1 MNQKEEIEEARKVI
15 AEGGLV
21 IFPTETAYGIAA
33 DATSPE
39 AVDKVYRAK
48 QRPRSKG
55 LTTIV
60 SSLSQAEEYAELSE
74 QEKKLAEKFMP
85 GPLTLVAEKKENV
98 PDNLNENFVF
108 RISSSDLARQLA
120 SETPITATSAN
131 IAGEETSYSVED
143 ISQELL
149 EETDYVVDKGKLEQ
163 NPTSTI
169 IELQENGELKVHREG
184 PIKKQEIEKTLQR

>member
-1 MNQKEEIEEARKVI
+1 MSQKGEIEEARKII

-39 AVDKVYRAK
+39 AVDKVYKAK

-60 SSLSQAEEYAELSE
+60 SSLSQAERYAELSDK
-74 QEKKLAEKFMP
+74 EKKLAEKFMP
-85 GPLTLVAEKKENV
+85 GPLTLVTEKKEPV

-108 RISSSDLARQLA
+108 RISSSKLARELA

-131 IAGEETSYSVED
+131 IAGKETSYSVD
-143 ISQELL
+143 VIS
-149 EETDYVVDKGKLEQ
+149 KKL
-163 NPTSTI
+163 
-169 IELQENGELKVHREG
+169 
-184 PIKKQEIEKTLQR
+184 